1 MWQLYKEDEVGGVPD
16 GAIYR
21 LKTLLMKC
29 TISNMQNPLDFGGS
43 DELLR
48 SRGDG
53 SIVESC
59 QATEKSVNRQFM
71 AEAGSGT
78 RRKVRWL
85 QRAPPA
91 GDLFQAA
98 VSGDQEWLSFSLRR
112 TLSPSQPNKQGLTV
126 LHVAAQHGRLD
137 CVKLLVEAY
146 YVDVNASCPCGRRP
160 LHMVLSPQS
169 KPHSHT
175 CLTYLLQHGA
185 QHNVSTDEGLTP
197 LHMAAAEGLKNCVET
212 LVEVGAD
219 THAIDKHG
227 HTPLDLA
234 RLWGH
239 RVIAR
244 FLKNSMWQRDKK
256 KEMEERKALQTL
268 RHNLMW
274 LYRTAESKE
283 KVAREAVNV
292 QKVTEWAEKKGLP
305 LLWPPLRS
313 SGALNH
319 SCFPS
324 TEPPI
329 TKSKK
334 KFKESSPTP
343 MWDISPNPCRPPPAS
358 VSRPQEVRMGVH
370 PEKAPLEPDLRNRV
384 TLSCFEDGRIH
395 YTASW
400 ENIPKSVPAL
410 PMDVIQRGLF
420 PSAFPSRI
428 TSPLPFQTS
437 SMLDLPHRG
446 CTAKPG
452 DSPWTEVAMHLAEE
466 LELGHY

>member
-1 MWQLYKEDEVGGVPD
+1 
-16 GAIYR
+16 
-21 LKTLLMKC
+21 
-29 TISNMQNPLDFGGS
+29 
-43 DELLR
+43 
-48 SRGDG
+48 
-53 SIVESC
+53 
-59 QATEKSVNRQFM
+59 
-71 AEAGSGT
+71 
-78 RRKVRWL
+78 
-85 QRAPPA
+85 A

-146 YVDVNASCPCGRRP
+146 CVDVNASCPCGRRP

-175 CLTYLLQHGA
+175 CIIYLLQHGA
-185 QHNVSTDEGLTP
+185 QHNSTDEGLTP

-239 RVIAR
+239 RVIA
-244 FLKNSMWQRDKK
+244 FLKNAMWQRDKK
-256 KEMEERKALQTL
+256 KEMEERKALQNL

-283 KVAREAVNV
+283 K
-292 QKVTEWAEKKGLP
+292 
-305 LLWPPLRS
+305 
-313 SGALNH
+313 
-319 SCFPS
+319 
-324 TEPPI
+324 
-329 TKSKK
+329 
-334 KFKESSPTP
+334 
-343 MWDISPNPCRPPPAS
+343 
-358 VSRPQEVRMGVH
+358 
-370 PEKAPLEPDLRNRV
+370 
-384 TLSCFEDGRIH
+384 
-395 YTASW
+395 
-400 ENIPKSVPAL
+400 
-410 PMDVIQRGLF
+410 
-420 PSAFPSRI
+420 
-428 TSPLPFQTS
+428 